1 MRTAGAFGSGAVAL
15 KKCYYGKLILFCS
28 ARIVLCFSP
37 DLVYNGPTLSTV
49 YVVFFALPVARLR
62 LHFAFHNLR
71 GCRHQKRKWLKRSIE
86 SENFASTHFSNR
98 ITRITRGIVSALKSR
113 TFEGFHLDLHASSV

>member
-1 MRTAGAFGSGAVAL
+1 MRTADAFGSGAVAL
-15 KKCYYGKLILFCS
+15 KKCYYGKLIPFCN

-62 LHFAFHNLR
+62 RSPCPFCIPQFAR
-71 GCRHQKRKWLKRSIE
+71 MS
-86 SENFASTHFSNR
+86 ASKAE
-98 ITRITRGIVSALKSR
+98 VA
-113 TFEGFHLDLHASSV
+113 